1 MPAVPTLHGAA
12 IVMAKHVRAARLD
25 VVAQEP
31 PPRHANIVGWP
42 WSQTDPEMMKAEHI
56 ERALLIVQ
64 WAEVVR
70 R

>member
-1 MPAVPTLHGAA
+1 MAGVRTHGAA
-12 IVMAKHVRAARLD
+12 IVKAKHVRSARLD

-31 PPRHANIVGWP
+31 PPRHANIIGWP
-42 WSQTDPEMMKAEHI
+42 WSQTDPEMRKAEHI
-56 ERALLIVQ
+56 ELALVIVQ